1 MDLITSSIII
11 AIIYLVVFIL
21 VDQYYTYMRGCHVG
35 EVHMDE
41 QYTVQFTSVF
51 IVTLILGL
59 TELDAMLCAAH

>member
-1 MDLITSSIII
+1 
-11 AIIYLVVFIL
+11 LVVFIL